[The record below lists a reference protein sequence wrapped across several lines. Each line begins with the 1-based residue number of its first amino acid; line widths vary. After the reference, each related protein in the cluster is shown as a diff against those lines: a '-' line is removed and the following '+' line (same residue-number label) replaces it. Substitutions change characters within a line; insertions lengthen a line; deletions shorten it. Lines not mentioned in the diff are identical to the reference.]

1 MSEHIEPEAGHER
14 PAGNSAWLQASRLAF
29 LGLYAVTLLAA
40 LAWAASNVRQID
52 PQNRAVVLRLGALER
67 IQNAG
72 LLTAWPQP
80 FEQVVLLPSADRVI
94 ERHVETLLRSP
105 AAVQADRT
113 ASFAT
118 PMSDALAGSGFLL
131 TGDAGVVQ
139 LDVTV
144 YYKVTDPY
152 AYVLQAD
159 HVLPALDRLVNRSAV
174 ALTAARDL
182 DTILVARPEM
192 VSADSK
198 AAERRERL
206 RGDLV
211 QGINQRLA
219 DLAASGVGI
228 GIEVARVDVQSS
240 LPAAAVSAFNAVL
253 TATQQAEQAVANAR
267 TDAERLNQSATQQ
280 ADRTLQ
286 VAHAQASERLAKAQ
300 TDTAT
305 VASLAESIRDKS
317 DPGLLLR
324 LYRERV
330 PKILGQAGSVTTVDP
345 HDDSRLIIQ
354 GAEQ

>member
-1 MSEHIEPEAGHER
+1 MSEPSV
-14 PAGNSAWLQASRLAF
+14 NSPWLQASRLAF
-29 LGLYAVTLLAA
+29 LGLYGVTLLAA
-40 LAWAASNVRQID
+40 LGWVTSNVRQID
-52 PQNRAVVLRLGALER
+52 PQNRAVVMRFGALER

-72 LLTAWPQP
+72 LLIAWPQP
-80 FEQVVLLPSADRVI
+80 FERVVLLPSADRVI
-94 ERHVETLLRSP
+94 ERRVETLLRSP
-105 AAVQADRT
+105 QALKADEVATFAV
-113 ASFAT
+113 

-144 YYKVTDPY
+144 FYKVTDPY
-152 AYVLQAD
+152 AFVLQGE
-159 HVLPALDRLVNRSAV
+159 HVLPALERLVNRSAV

-182 DTILVARPEM
+182 DTILVARPELIG
-192 VSADSK
+192 ADSG

-211 QGINQRLA
+211 RGINQRLA
-219 DLAASGVGI
+219 ELEATGVGI
-228 GIEVARVDVQSS
+228 GLEVARVDVQSS
-240 LPAAAVSAFNAVL
+240 LPKPAVNAFNAVL
-253 TATQQAEQAVANAR
+253 TASQQADQAVANAHN
-267 TDAERLNQSATQQ
+267 DAEKLTQAANQQ

-286 VAHAQASERLAKAQ
+286 VAHAQASERLARAR

-305 VASLAESIRDKS
+305 VASLAQSVQNRN
-317 DPGLLLR
+317 DPGLLQR

-345 HDDSRLIIQ
+345 KDDSRLIIQ

>member
-1 MSEHIEPEAGHER
+1 MSEDVIQR
-14 PAGNSAWLQASRLAF
+14 PPVNSPWLQASRLAF

-40 LAWAASNVRQID
+40 LGWALSNVRQID

-94 ERHVETLLRSP
+94 ERRVETLLRSK
-105 AAVQADRT
+105 AAQDADRV

-152 AYVLQAD
+152 AFVLQGE

-192 VSADSK
+192 ISPDSK
-198 AAERRERL
+198 SAERRERL

-211 QGINQRLA
+211 RGINQRLA
-219 DLAASGVGI
+219 DLAATGVGI

-240 LPAAAVSAFNAVL
+240 LPASAVSAFNAVL
-253 TATQQAEQAVANAR
+253 TASQQADQAVANAR
-267 TDAERLNQSATQQ
+267 TEAEKLTQTATQQ
-280 ADRTLQ
+280 SDRTLQ

-300 TDTAT
+300 TNTAAVT
-305 VASLAESIRDKS
+305 SLTQSIHDKS

-324 LYRERV
+324 IYRERL